1 MNINLTEKE
10 AYNAMY
16 QYLVKVYEMTK
27 SFDLG
32 GLLGS
37 MSTLPDSGT
46 ADPAVW
52 QEWLECVDNAKKGK
66 VDTSLS

>member
-16 QYLVKVYEMTK
+16 QYLVKVQEMTK
-27 SFDLG
+27 SDDLG

-37 MSTLPDSGT
+37 MSTLPDGGT

-52 QEWLECVDNAKKGK
+52 QEWLECINNAKKGQ
-66 VDTSLS
+66 VDTSL